1 MLALMVSIWV
11 FCNDNL
17 SMLPKMA
24 IICARQ
30 ANQNLR
36 YPTHFSHIFCRL
48 SFIRFYFFFSL
59 QNLKVHFSFGF
70 LGSIF
75 NNNANELA
83 IRLVILLVFRCSV
96 YFHYIFTDDTILIL
110 ITTFNLTFFYVY
122 MEASL
127 FSDWIT
133 LNTNLKEVCTE
144 MWKIKTHSV
153 KWTAIT
159 L

>member
-1 MLALMVSIWV
+1 MLWWSAFESFAMTTWA
-11 FCNDNL
+11 C
-17 SMLPKMA
+17 
-24 IICARQ
+24 C
-30 ANQNLR
+30 LR
-36 YPTHFSHIFCRL
+36 WRL
-48 SFIRFYFFFSL
+48 SVLGKQTKTYGIQLIFLIFFVAYRSSVFFSL

-75 NNNANELA
+75 NNNVNELA